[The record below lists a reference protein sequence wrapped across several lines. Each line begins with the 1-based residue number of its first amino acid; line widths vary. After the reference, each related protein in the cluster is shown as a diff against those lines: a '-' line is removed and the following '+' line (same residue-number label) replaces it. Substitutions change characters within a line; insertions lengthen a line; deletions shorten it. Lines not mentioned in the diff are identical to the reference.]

1 MYLNFFSFDWSVE
14 YVCRKRRDSR
24 KPMSKSPS
32 RRATPVSDHVGD
44 SPDVEVDEQS
54 EGGEEFDDTERTAK
68 QIKLLLQKLLSGGAA
83 LSGSGLDQQLEKLLM
98 LQPAEISSIDSEKH
112 EIASAHRLRQTH
124 AGAFYGWRNVQEM
137 TVKLNDDVNALEKR
151 VERRRHVEDLEPWR
165 QKNNV
170 LRRNSTPE
178 PSSKQESPLEQRVRA
193 ALRNSL
199 LGTNGEPRTA
209 RCLKRA
215 VLEQWTRV
223 LEHDQDQDRQIVDQ
237 NSREETVRMVLD
249 LEFTEVSR
257 NLAGFNAALHKDVCC
272 ALGTSSRYVK
282 IRNVE
287 AGSVIVT
294 LDLMPAADGRSAQVS
309 IDSHSLNASVIH
321 LAAYTCSK

>member
-1 MYLNFFSFDWSVE
+1 MCS
-14 YVCRKRRDSR
+14 KRRDGR
-24 KPMSKSPS
+24 NLKSKSPG
-32 RRATPVSDHVGD
+32 RRATRVSDQLGD
-44 SPDVEVDEQS
+44 SPDVEGNEQS
-54 EGGEEFDDTERTAK
+54 EGGEEFDDTERAAK
-68 QIKLLLQKLLSGGAA
+68 HIKLLLQKLLSGGAA
-83 LSGSGLDQQLEKLLM
+83 LGGSGLDEQLQKLLM
-98 LQPAEISSIDSEKH
+98 LQPAEIGNIDSEKH

-137 TVKLNDDVNALEKR
+137 TVRLNDDVNALEKR
-151 VERRRHVEDLEPWR
+151 VDRRRHVEDLEPWR
-165 QKNNV
+165 QKNIE
-170 LRRNSTPE
+170 LRRSSTPE
-178 PSSKQESPLEQRVRA
+178 PASKQESPLEQRVRA

-223 LEHDQDQDRQIVDQ
+223 LEHEQDQDRQTVVQ
-237 NSREETVRMVLD
+237 NCREETVRMVLD

-257 NLAGFNAALHKDVCC
+257 NLAGFNAALHKDVCS

-282 IRNVE
+282 IRSVE

-294 LDLMPAADGRSAQVS
+294 LDLMPAADGRSALVS
-309 IDSHSLNASVIH
+309 IDSRAVNASVMY
-321 LAAYTCSK
+321 LAAHTRAK